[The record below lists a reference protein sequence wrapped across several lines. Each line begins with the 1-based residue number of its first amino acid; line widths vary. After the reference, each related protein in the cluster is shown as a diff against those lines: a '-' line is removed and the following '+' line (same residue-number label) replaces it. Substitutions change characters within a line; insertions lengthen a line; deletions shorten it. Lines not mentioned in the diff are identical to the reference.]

1 MIDYRSDVIENV
13 TVRFKVSSD
22 FAINITKRATSC
34 RWLLKDQ
41 TLRIFKIAHFGL
53 LLTVTS
59 EMKKATAIVEM
70 LRAARSAY
78 LKMVAALVAVY
89 GTLEGVQICKLIF
102 FFHIFKEKISKLEIT
117 YIVDV
122 ENT

>member
-1 MIDYRSDVIENV
+1 M
-13 TVRFKVSSD
+13 
-22 FAINITKRATSC
+22 
-34 RWLLKDQ
+34 
-41 TLRIFKIAHFGL
+41 AHFGL

-89 GTLEGVQICKLIF
+89 GTLEGVQICKLKF
-102 FFHIFKEKISKLEIT
+102 FLHLQI
-117 YIVDV
+117 
-122 ENT
+122 ENLKN